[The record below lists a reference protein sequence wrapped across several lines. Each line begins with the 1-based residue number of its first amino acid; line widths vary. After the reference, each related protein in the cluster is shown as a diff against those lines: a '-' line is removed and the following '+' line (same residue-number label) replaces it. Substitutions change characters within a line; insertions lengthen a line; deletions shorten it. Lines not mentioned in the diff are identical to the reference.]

1 MQTGVWVGV
10 IPLTNEAYLS
20 PPDSRELNMTDT
32 RIWRTLTKTQRKV
45 LCEFLK
51 RFIDIS
57 PDIDKNVGAADK
69 KRIARVKKILKA

>member
-1 MQTGVWVGV
+1 MGA
-10 IPLTNEAYLS
+10 IPVTNKAYLS

-32 RIWRTLTKTQRKV
+32 SIWGTLTKTQHKM

-51 RFIDIS
+51 RFINIS

-69 KRIARVKKILKA
+69 KRIARVKKILNA

>member
-1 MQTGVWVGV
+1 VGV
-10 IPLTNEAYLS
+10 LPVTNKAYLS

-69 KRIARVKKILKA
+69 KRIARVKKILNV

>member
-1 MQTGVWVGV
+1 
-10 IPLTNEAYLS
+10 
-20 PPDSRELNMTDT
+20 MTDT